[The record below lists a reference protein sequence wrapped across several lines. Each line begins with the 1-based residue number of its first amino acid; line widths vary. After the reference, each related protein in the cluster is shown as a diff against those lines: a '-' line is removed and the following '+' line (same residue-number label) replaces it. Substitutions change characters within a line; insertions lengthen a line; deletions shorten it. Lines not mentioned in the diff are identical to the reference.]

1 MCVRKRAGSVC
12 THGIAQPFARV
23 GSSSM
28 QGPSRWILRFPMMA
42 VFQPDLEILMTKV
55 ILLLDPAFSILLGRN
70 AFETPCAEE
79 NRSCYLPE
87 NPKTEQC
94 CCVLPCF
101 SADKEFLSMG

>member
-1 MCVRKRAGSVC
+1 MCVRRRAGGAC

-28 QGPSRWILRFPMMA
+28 QGPSRWILRFLMMA
-42 VFQPDLEILMTKV
+42 ACKPDLEILMTKV
-55 ILLLDPAFSILLGRN
+55 ICLLDPTFSILLGQN

-87 NPKTEQC
+87 NPNTEQC
-94 CCVLPCF
+94 RCVLPCF
-101 SADKEFLSMG
+101 SADKEFISMG